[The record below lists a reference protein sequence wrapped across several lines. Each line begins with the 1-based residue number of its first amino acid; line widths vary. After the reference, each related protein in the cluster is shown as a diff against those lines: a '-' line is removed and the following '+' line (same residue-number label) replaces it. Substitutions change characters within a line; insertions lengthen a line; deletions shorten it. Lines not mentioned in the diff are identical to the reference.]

1 MLYGQR
7 YAWGGSSPYTPTDMQ
22 MGVAPI
28 EVTRIVQTEE
38 AWLIIGD
45 NFSPYCEARNTDGDL
60 LETSYIS
67 SHVLRVLEDPGTDN
81 PAELTISVVD
91 KHREILSDTE

>member
-7 YAWGGSSPYTPTDMQ
+7 YAWGGVSPYAPTDLQ

-28 EVTRIVQTEE
+28 QVESIVQTEE
-38 AWLIIGD
+38 SWLIIGE
-45 NFSPYCEARNTDGDL
+45 NFSPYCEVRNMDGDL

-67 SHVLRVLEDPGTDN
+67 SHVLRVLEDPMTDN
-81 PAELTISVVD
+81 PDELTISVVD